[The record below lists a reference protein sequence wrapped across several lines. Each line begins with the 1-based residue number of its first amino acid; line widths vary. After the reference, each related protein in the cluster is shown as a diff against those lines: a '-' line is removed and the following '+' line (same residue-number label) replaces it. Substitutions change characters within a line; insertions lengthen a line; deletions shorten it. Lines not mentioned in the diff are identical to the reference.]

1 MLATTH
7 PAATGHTT
15 DAVADYLR
23 TIGRTPLLTAEQET
37 CLGARVEAGSLAQ
50 RRLDDDGDRV
60 GAAERDR
67 LRRLVAD
74 GRRAR
79 HHMIE
84 ANLRLVVS
92 VAKRYALAGRLPLLD
107 LIQEGTIGLM
117 RAVEKF
123 DHRRGLRFSTYATW
137 WIKQAIGRALTDQS
151 RTIRLPAHLV
161 EVLNRVNRTRRT
173 LAGELDRE
181 PTPAEV
187 AARIE
192 VPVEKV
198 ELLLRHDREPV
209 SLHTP
214 VAGAAGTTELGDLV
228 PDEAPDPAGVVVSS
242 WRRRYLDEVLG
253 TLSEREAAVICQRY
267 GLDDDRPSTLDEIG
281 TRIGLTRER
290 VRQIESQ
297 ALRKLRH
304 PTRARILADLHA

>member
-1 MLATTH
+1 G
-7 PAATGHTT
+7 PTT

-23 TIGRTPLLTAEQET
+23 TIGRTPLLTAEEET
-37 CLGARVEAGSLAQ
+37 RLGARIEAGGLAQ

-107 LIQEGTIGLM
+107 LVQEGTIGMM

-123 DHRRGLRFSTYATW
+123 DHRRGLKFSTYATW

-151 RTIRLPAHLV
+151 RTVRLPAHLV
-161 EVLNRVNRTRRT
+161 EVLNRVNRTRRA

-181 PTPAEV
+181 PTPAEI
-187 AARIE
+187 AARLD

-198 ELLLRHDREPV
+198 ELLLRHDREPI

-214 VAGAAGTTELGDLV
+214 VAGAAGTTELGNLV
-228 PDEAPDPAGVVVSS
+228 ADEAPDPATVVVSS
-242 WRRRYLDEVLG
+242 WRRRYLDEVLE
-253 TLSEREAAVICQRY
+253 TLSEREATVICQRF

-304 PTRARILADLHA
+304 PTRARVLADLHA